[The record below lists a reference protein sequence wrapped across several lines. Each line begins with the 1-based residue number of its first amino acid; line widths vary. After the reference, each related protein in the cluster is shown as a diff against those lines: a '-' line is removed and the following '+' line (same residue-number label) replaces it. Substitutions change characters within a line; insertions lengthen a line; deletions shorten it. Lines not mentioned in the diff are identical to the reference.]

1 MRDNRG
7 LDELGEPTPDADFFR
22 ALKGKL
28 AKPLQMLADD
38 DAFHLFPK

>member
-1 MRDNRG
+1 MRNNRG

-22 ALKGKL
+22 AL